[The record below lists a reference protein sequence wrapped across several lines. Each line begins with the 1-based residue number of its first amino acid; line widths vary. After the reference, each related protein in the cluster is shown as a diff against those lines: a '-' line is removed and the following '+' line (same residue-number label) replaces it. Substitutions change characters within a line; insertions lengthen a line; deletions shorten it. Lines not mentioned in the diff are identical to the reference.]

1 MDIGTIFGLVS
12 AFLLIMMGMKF
23 NVTAFVDLGSI
34 FIVIGGTVSVV
45 FVAYPLKKVFGVV
58 NVLKN
63 AFLIKALTPADTIKQ
78 LVSFAEQARREG
90 ILALEARSQ
99 EIKDLFLKKGIQLAV
114 DGTEPDLIKDIL
126 STEIAFIE
134 ERHKFGAGIFDF
146 AATLSPAFGMIGT
159 LIGLVLMLGNM
170 TDVESI
176 GPNMAIALLTTM
188 YGSIIANT
196 ICIPIATK
204 LTNYSKSEL
213 LIKQLMLE
221 GIMSLQS
228 GDNPRIVEQKLTA
241 FIEPELR
248 TAAIKQEKGD

>member
-1 MDIGTIFGLVS
+1 MDLATILGLVF
-12 AFLLIMMGMKF
+12 AYLLILMGMQF
-23 NVTAFVDLGSI
+23 NLAAFVELNSI
-34 FIVIGGTVSVV
+34 FIVIGGTVSVI
-45 FVAYPLKKVFGVV
+45 FVAYPLKKVFGVLG
-58 NVLKN
+58 VLKN
-63 AFLIKALTPADTIKQ
+63 AFITKSLTPADTIKQ

-134 ERHKFGAGIFDF
+134 ERHKFGAGIFDL
-146 AATLSPAFGMIGT
+146 AGTLAPAFGMIGT
-159 LIGLVLMLGNM
+159 LVGLVLMLGNM

-176 GPNMAIALLTTM
+176 GPNMAVALLTTM

-196 ICIPIATK
+196 FCIPIATK
-204 LTNYSKSEL
+204 LINYSNSEL

-248 TAAIKQEKGD
+248 TSAMKQDKGE